1 MTKETSWLVPTLILP
16 RDKVIV
22 KQGATVSCYLGD
34 KCASRTF
41 LPSYTLYLHPLTY
54 RSTTQGNVRRLRF
67 SSRVLPTTEKKT
79 KKTPTIAT
87 LTALSEGV
95 RRDSVNNIFSGQ

>member
-34 KCASRTF
+34 KCASRTI
-41 LPSYTLYLHPLTY
+41 LPSYTLYLHPLTKISHT
-54 RSTTQGNVRRLRF
+54 RKR
-67 SSRVLPTTEKKT
+67 E
-79 KKTPTIAT
+79 TIALFLMGVANNRKIHT
-87 LTALSEGV
+87 KNHQLSPL
-95 RRDSVNNIFSGQ
+95 